1 MRAGAAARAL
11 VTAPGPGILRQYA
24 KVSVKTQSRRPGE
37 HPMTA
42 AASAQL
48 PGRVGPGQ
56 VRSRDRGGREAARLP
71 GGIGDRPVR
80 AWLIR
85 RVRRP
90 WQSS

>member
-1 MRAGAAARAL
+1 
-11 VTAPGPGILRQYA
+11 
-24 KVSVKTQSRRPGE
+24 
-37 HPMTA
+37 MTA

-56 VRSRDRGGREAARLP
+56 VRSRDRGRREAARLP